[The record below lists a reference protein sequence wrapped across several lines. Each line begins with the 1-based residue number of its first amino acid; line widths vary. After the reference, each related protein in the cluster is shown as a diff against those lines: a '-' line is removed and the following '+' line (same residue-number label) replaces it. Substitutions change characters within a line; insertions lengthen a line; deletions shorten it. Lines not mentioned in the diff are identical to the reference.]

1 MTMRRPRGAERRRFV
16 RVAEELVVSCTPQ
29 PNAEDA
35 FDGTTLN
42 FSAGGIL
49 LVSPTTI
56 PVGHAVDLVLRVP
69 GHENDL
75 RLDARVIRVR
85 SLSDVR
91 HEIAIEFTG
100 GDPVSQRELQQVL
113 EDRTGAL
120 GGEHDPHDPIPA

>member
-1 MTMRRPRGAERRRFV
+1 MRRARGAERRRFV
-16 RVAEELVVSCTPQ
+16 RVHEELVVSCTPQ
-29 PNAEDA
+29 PNVVDA

-42 FSAGGIL
+42 FSVGGIL

-56 PVGHAVDLVLRVP
+56 PVGHAVELVLRVP
-69 GHENDL
+69 GHESDL

-85 SLSDVR
+85 SQSDVR

-100 GDPVSQRELQQVL
+100 GDPVAQRELQQLL

-120 GGEHDPHDPIPA
+120 GGDPDPHEPIPA